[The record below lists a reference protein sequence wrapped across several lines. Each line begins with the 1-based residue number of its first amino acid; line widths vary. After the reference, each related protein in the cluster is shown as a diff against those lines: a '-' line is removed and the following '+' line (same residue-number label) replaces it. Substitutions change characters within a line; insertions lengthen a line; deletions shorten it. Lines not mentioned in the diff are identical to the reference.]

1 MKSRLLL
8 AILAAGCFSAEVRS
22 DAVLAITEINESLTV
37 TFNGSG
43 PFGTI
48 TELGPESWDVQ
59 LPTGYTFLNAIV
71 GGTFFVSEPENA
83 LEVNTVTIR
92 DSTTLNW
99 VGDVPVPVT
108 AATGFDNPF
117 VLADGGTLPDQKC
130 FRFDAEGYH
139 NRAGPWFHPPSISH
153 GSNCAWRAP
162 RQQNRLTLRQQN
174 RLTLRQLKQGVP
186 GRFGGVQISA
196 RFCT

>member
-1 MKSRLLL
+1 MLLHRRKEFMKSRLLL

-22 DAVLAITEINESLTV
+22 DALLAITEINESLTV

-71 GGTFFVSEPENA
+71 GGTFFVGEPENA
-83 LEVNTVTIR
+83 LEVNIITIR
-92 DSTTLNW
+92 DATTLNW
-99 VGDVPVPVT
+99 LSDVPVT

-117 VLADGGTLPDQKC
+117 VLADGGTLPDQSV
-130 FRFDAEGYH
+130 FG
-139 NRAGPWFHPPSISH
+139 
-153 GSNCAWRAP
+153 
-162 RQQNRLTLRQQN
+162 LTLSDITTAPDRGS
-174 RLTLRQLKQGVP
+174 TLLL
-186 GRFGGVQISA
+186 SA
-196 RFCT
+196 AGLIALGALRTSKIG

>member
-1 MKSRLLL
+1 MLLHKRKEFMKSRLLL
-8 AILAAGCFSAEVRS
+8 AILAAGCFSSEVRS

-43 PFGTI
+43 PFGKI

-71 GGTFFVSEPENA
+71 GGTFFVGEPENA

-99 VGDVPVPVT
+99 VSDVPVPVT

-117 VLADGGTLPDQKC
+117 VLADGGTLPDQSV
-130 FRFDAEGYH
+130 FA
-139 NRAGPWFHPPSISH
+139 
-153 GSNCAWRAP
+153 
-162 RQQNRLTLRQQN
+162 LTLRDITTAPDPGS
-174 RLTLRQLKQGVP
+174 TLLL
-186 GRFGGVQISA
+186 SA
-196 RFCT
+196 TGLIALGALRASKIG